1 MSKKESVVTIARN
14 QWNDTENRRRALER
28 DPNLE
33 PGNNN
38 MYCVPKIGTQQYQ
51 EIEILANA
59 LRKAVG
65 EKEKPLRKLNQIDA
79 TGPLVQEVQSG
90 TGTRRMRGGADKR
103 DSAWD
108 EAKKIWNTQQGNDN
122 KQVCT
127 PAAGN
132 AKKELVASDGWL
144 AIQQI
149 TKNKGTFVSEEDKK
163 LRNNAK
169 RKVRRAELAAQ
180 KKEKNSGYFQLFLY
194 F

>member
-1 MSKKESVVTIARN
+1 MSFDQIRWSTFIFHCRPEPTIVFATMSKKESVVTIARN

-90 TGTRRMRGGADKR
+90 TGTRRMRGGGR
-103 DSAWD
+103 
-108 EAKKIWNTQQGNDN
+108 
-122 KQVCT
+122 
-127 PAAGN
+127 
-132 AKKELVASDGWL
+132 
-144 AIQQI
+144 
-149 TKNKGTFVSEEDKK
+149 
-163 LRNNAK
+163 
-169 RKVRRAELAAQ
+169 
-180 KKEKNSGYFQLFLY
+180 
-194 F
+194 